1 MTCLECGRPMQHGD
15 ERWKRVPASRDEPGH
30 DTEACKRCSPSEDD
44 LERLRDAR
52 YEQLISQAR
61 EEGWPT

>member
-1 MTCLECGRPMQHGD
+1 MQHGD